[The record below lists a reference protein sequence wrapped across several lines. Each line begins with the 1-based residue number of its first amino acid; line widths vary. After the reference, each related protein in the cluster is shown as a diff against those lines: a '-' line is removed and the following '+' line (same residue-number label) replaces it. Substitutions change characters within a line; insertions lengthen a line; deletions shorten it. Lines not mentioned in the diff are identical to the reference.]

1 MLAGALCA
9 SLAAGAAWAA
19 DNKVVIGDID
29 DMSGPYAEVIG
40 PNGVEALKMAIED
53 FGGSVLGQPIEVL
66 TFDHQN
72 KPDIAGQKLREWA
85 DTDGL
90 TMQLGGSNT
99 GVSLAMSAAAKEK
112 KIPFIAIGAAG
123 ASLTG
128 KDCTPYTIHYGYD
141 TTALANGTAKTIVDD
156 GGKSWFFI
164 TADYAFGKQ
173 LESGGHRCRQGE
185 RRNRGRRRSRAPRDL
200 GLSSYLLQAQGSGAQ
215 VLALA
220 NAGADT
226 SNSLKA
232 AAEFG
237 LTKTMRPAALLV
249 FLTDVHAIGLDIAQ
263 GLVLTTAWY
272 WNMND
277 ETRAFANRFFEKTKK
292 MPTFSQAAYY
302 SAAMTYLNAVKAVGT
317 TDSDKVM
324 EQLHKTRV
332 NDMFVKDAPIRADGL
347 LEHDMYIVQVK
358 TPAELKGDWDFYKI
372 LKTMKGDEAFGKLA
386 ELDLP
391 AAQEVE
397 LLCRRDGQR
406 RLAFETSHGRGFKGR
421 DPLRNRQIA
430 TFGSHSAQRW
440 RAAMTG

>member
-1 MLAGALCA
+1 MKSVKRTLMLAGALSA
-9 SLAAGAAWAA
+9 LLVAGAASAA

-29 DMSGPYAEVIG
+29 DMSGPYADVIG
-40 PNGVEALKMAIED
+40 PNGLEALKMAVAD

-66 TFDHQN
+66 SFDHQN
-72 KPDIAGQKLREWA
+72 KPDIAAQKLREWA
-85 DTDGL
+85 DTSGL

-99 GVSLAMSAAAKEK
+99 GVSLAMAAASKEK
-112 KIPFIAIGAAG
+112 KVPFIAIGAAG

-141 TTALANGTAKTIVDD
+141 TTALANGTAKTIVEE
-156 GGKSWFFI
+156 GGKSWFFL
-164 TADYAFGKQ
+164 TADYAFGTQ
-173 LESGGHRCRQGE
+173 LENAASSVVKANGGTVVGDVRV
-185 RRNRGRRRSRAPRDL
+185 PL
-200 GLSSYLLQAQGSGAQ
+200 GTSDFASYLLQAQGSGAQ

-237 LTKTMRPAALLV
+237 LTQTMRPAALLV
-249 FLTDVHAIGLDIAQ
+249 FLTDVHAVGLDIAQ

-302 SAAMTYLNAVKAVGT
+302 SAATTYLNAVKAVGT

-324 EQLHKTRV
+324 EQLKKTRV

-358 TPAELKGDWDFYKI
+358 TPAESKGDWDFYKI
-372 LKTMKGDEAFGKLA
+372 LKTMKGEEAFGKLA
-386 ELDLP
+386 DST
-391 AAQEVE
+391 
-397 LLCRRDGQR
+397 C
-406 RLAFETSHGRGFKGR
+406 
-421 DPLRNRQIA
+421 PLVKK
-430 TFGSHSAQRW
+430 
-440 RAAMTG
+440 

>member
-1 MLAGALCA
+1 MKSLRRTLMLAGALCA

-29 DMSGPYAEVIG
+29 DMSGPYADVIG
-40 PNGVEALKMAIED
+40 PNGLEALKMAVAD

-66 TFDHQN
+66 SFDHQN
-72 KPDIAGQKLREWA
+72 KPDIAAQKLREWA
-85 DTDGL
+85 DTRGM
-90 TMQLGGSNT
+90 TMLLGGSNT

-141 TTALANGTAKTIVDD
+141 TTALANGTAKTIVEE
-156 GGKSWFFI
+156 GGKSWFFL
-164 TADYAFGKQ
+164 TADYAFGTQ
-173 LESGGHRCRQGE
+173 LENAAASVVKANGGTVVGDVRV
-185 RRNRGRRRSRAPRDL
+185 PL
-200 GLSSYLLQAQGSGAQ
+200 GTSDFASYLLQAQGSGAQ

-249 FLTDVHAIGLDIAQ
+249 FLTDVHAVGLDIAQ

-277 ETRAFANRFFEKTKK
+277 DTRAFANRFFEKTKK

-302 SAAMTYLNAVKAVGT
+302 SATTTYLNAVKAVGT
-317 TDSDKVM
+317 TDADKVM

-332 NDMFVKDAPIRADGL
+332 NDMFVKDAPIRPDGL

-358 TPAELKGDWDFYKI
+358 TPAESKGDWDFYKI

-386 ELDLP
+386 DSTCP
-391 AAQEVE
+391 
-397 LLCRRDGQR
+397 LL
-406 RLAFETSHGRGFKGR
+406 K
-421 DPLRNRQIA
+421 N
-430 TFGSHSAQRW
+430 
-440 RAAMTG
+440 